1 MTNTESSKEKV
12 CLIDGSGYIFRAFF
26 ASPQMTNPE
35 GLPVNAVYGFLNM
48 FLSLT
53 ANIKCDYCL
62 VLFDAKRQNFRNE
75 FFPEYKATRPELPPE
90 LKPQFDLIHET
101 VEALNLRWLQMEGYE
116 ADDLIATYTALA
128 LKDGKDVTVV
138 SADKDLMQLIRP
150 GVEFYDGMKNRFFTP
165 EDVKEKFGV
174 YPDRV
179 TDVQAL
185 AGDSTDNIPGI
196 PGIGLKTAA
205 ELVNMFGSLEGV
217 LEHAAEIKQNKRREL
232 VMAHKEDALIS
243 QKLVTLKPDV
253 PVELPLKD
261 LRCMAPHQDVLI
273 SLLDHHA
280 FKSLKNKA
288 LNWLKQR
295 CGDLPEEPAATA
307 YKPVYSLVQT
317 PAELDA
323 LAAAVRAENAFAFGV
338 HTAGEKFLGL
348 SVSLKNARAFYIP
361 VSAPAPTAAIPG
373 DLFAPAATSNDLF
386 APAATSGNLFAP
398 ASTATSGN
406 LFSPGADTLSTSA
419 APAPDLFAGDLFAA
433 PSARSEPAAPNTASQ
448 SGSPAA
454 ISISLLKEFIQS
466 LFADAS
472 VLKISLNLKDNLH
485 RLEEALQ
492 TELSP
497 FPYDDAAIMSYD
509 LNSSAVTHTLPA
521 LAAEFLETPLKSA
534 APEYKKTDF
543 SLMPAADALH
553 FFAEEAD
560 YTCRLYSLFAP
571 RLLPEKKLFVYEGID
586 RPLSAVLCDM
596 ERAGI
601 MLDTLRLKRLDSQFD
616 EEMRKISQEIYQL
629 AGEEFNLSSPKQI
642 GEILYTK
649 FGLKGKKHTSGSLN
663 TSAEVLE
670 QMAEEHELPRKI
682 LDWRQY
688 QKLKSTYTAALL
700 ALMDKNHRIHT
711 TYSQISVNTGRLS
724 SLNPNLQNI
733 PIRTPIGR
741 ELRECFI
748 ARPGCKLIAADYS
761 QVELRLLATIAD
773 VKFLQE
779 AFREGVDIHRKTAAQ
794 VFGIPYD
801 EVDAGHRRRAK
812 AINFGI
818 VYGISAFGLSK
829 EIETSPAEAQ
839 RYIDAY
845 FANMPEVKAYMD
857 ATINFARQNGYVLTP
872 FNRKI
877 TIFGIQDNN
886 KRLASFAE
894 RAAINAPIQGG
905 AADIIKLAMNK
916 IAASLAETGLKTRM
930 LLQVHDE
937 LVFEAPLDEVETAAA
952 LIKREMENI
961 AGIDLKVPLIADV
974 GIGDNW
980 GKAH

>member
-1 MTNTESSKEKV
+1 MTKTQTEPTKETV

-26 ASPQMTNPE
+26 ASPMMTNPE

-90 LKPQFDLIHET
+90 LKPQFALIHEV
-101 VEALNLRWLQMEGYE
+101 VEALNLHWLQMEGYE
-116 ADDLIATYTALA
+116 ADDLIATYTNLA
-128 LKDGKDVTVV
+128 LKENKEVTIV

-150 GVEFYDGMKNRFFTP
+150 GVKFYDGMKNKFFTP

-174 YPDRV
+174 YPERV

-196 PGIGLKTAA
+196 PGIGIKTAA
-205 ELVNMFGSLEGV
+205 ELVNTFGSLEGV
-217 LEHAAEIKQNKRREL
+217 LDHAAEIKQNKRREL
-232 VMAHKEDALIS
+232 VLTHKEDALIS

-261 LRCMAPHQDVLI
+261 LRCMAPHEDILI
-273 SLLDHHA
+273 NLLDRHA

-288 LNWLKQR
+288 TNWLKQK
-295 CGDLPEEPAATA
+295 CCDLPEEKKLT
-307 YKPVYSLVQT
+307 PVYKLIQTSSELKNLQNQILKNNAFSFKTHLSDNTLLGISVGLDNALAYYIPTTQEQT
-317 PAELDA
+317 P
-323 LAAAVRAENAFAFGV
+323 
-338 HTAGEKFLGL
+338 T
-348 SVSLKNARAFYIP
+348 
-361 VSAPAPTAAIPG
+361 T
-373 DLFAPAATSNDLF
+373 DLFAPIT
-386 APAATSGNLFAP
+386 TTQKGI
-398 ASTATSGN
+398 
-406 LFSPGADTLSTSA
+406 TLA
-419 APAPDLFAGDLFAA
+419 ELKQF
-433 PSARSEPAAPNTASQ
+433 
-448 SGSPAA
+448 
-454 ISISLLKEFIQS
+454 LLPLLNNPE
-466 LFADAS
+466 
-472 VLKISLNLKDNLH
+472 VLKISLNIKENL
-485 RLEEALQ
+485 RLLEK
-492 TELSP
+492 ELNQGLNA
-497 FPYDDAAIMSYD
+497 FPYDDVAIMSYD
-509 LNSSAVTHTLPA
+509 INSSSVMHTLPNLSA
-521 LAAEFLETPLKSA
+521 DILNMTPKIT

-543 SLMPAADALH
+543 KALPPEEALS

-560 YTCRLYSLFAP
+560 LIYRLYKHFRAQLV
-571 RLLPEKKLFVYEGID
+571 PEKKLYVYEQID
-586 RPLSAVLCDM
+586 RPLSSVLQEM
-596 ERAGI
+596 EREGV
-601 MLDTLRLKRLDSQFD
+601 MLDTLKLKQLDTRFD
-616 EEMRKISQEIYQL
+616 TEMNKLSEEIYAL
-629 AGEEFNLSSPKQI
+629 ADEEFNLSSPKQI

-649 FGLKGKKHTSGSLN
+649 LGLKGKKHTSGSLN

-682 LDWRQY
+682 LEWRQY
-688 QKLKSTYTAALL
+688 QKLKSTYTTALL
-700 ALMDKNHRIHT
+700 SLIDKNNRVHT

-733 PIRTPIGR
+733 PVRTPIGR
-741 ELRECFI
+741 EIRECFI
-748 ARPGCKLIAADYS
+748 AKPGCKLIAADYS

-779 AFREGVDIHRKTAAQ
+779 SFHENVDIHRKTAAQ

-801 EVDAGHRRRAK
+801 EVDANHRRRAK

-829 EIETSPAEAQ
+829 EIESTPAEAQ

-845 FANMPEVKAYMD
+845 FANMPEVKTYMEK
-857 ATINFARQNGYVLTP
+857 AINFAHQNGFVTTP

-877 TIFGIQDNN
+877 SIYGIQDSN
-886 KRLASFAE
+886 KRISSFAE

-905 AADIIKLAMNK
+905 AADIIKLAMNRISAK
-916 IAASLAETGLKTRM
+916 LKQSGMQTKM

-937 LVFEAPLDEVETAAA
+937 LVFEAPLNEVEKASA
-952 LIKREMENI
+952 LIKQEMENI
-961 AGIDLKVPLIADV
+961 TGIELKVPLIADV
-974 GIGDNW
+974 GIGNNW
-980 GKAH
+980 GEAH

>member
-1 MTNTESSKEKV
+1 MTEKV

-26 ASPQMTNPE
+26 ASPAMTNPE

-75 FFPEYKATRPELPPE
+75 FFPEYKATRPELPAD
-90 LKPQFDLIHET
+90 LKPQFALIHEA
-101 VEALNLRWLQMEGYE
+101 VEALNLHWLSMEGYE
-116 ADDLIATYTALA
+116 ADDLIATFTDIA
-128 LKDGKDVTVV
+128 LKEGKEVTIV

-150 GVEFYDGMKNRFFTP
+150 HVEFYDSMKNKYFTP

-174 YPDRV
+174 YPERV

-185 AGDSTDNIPGI
+185 AGDSTDNIPGV

-205 ELVNMFGSLEGV
+205 ELVNLFGSLEGV
-217 LEHAAEIKQNKRREL
+217 LKHAEEIKQNKRREL
-232 VMAHKEDALIS
+232 ILTHKEDALIS

-253 PVELPLKD
+253 PVELSLKD
-261 LRCMAPHQDVLI
+261 LRCMAPHQDI
-273 SLLDHHA
+273 LLNLLERHA

-288 LNWLKQR
+288 INWLRQK
-295 CGDLPEEPAATA
+295 CTDLPEETTPAKQKLT
-307 YKPVYSLVQT
+307 PQYSLI
-317 PAELDA
+317 EKKSA
-323 LAAAVRAENAFAFGV
+323 LAPLAEAIKAENMFAFKA
-338 HTAGEKFLGL
+338 HTAKDELIGV
-348 SVSLKNARAFYIP
+348 SISLKNARAFYIP
-361 VSAPAPTAAIPG
+361 IGQSAPAVDLFSAPTAANGISKEELTAFLTP
-373 DLFAPAATSNDLF
+373 LFNNPA
-386 APAATSGNLFAP
+386 
-398 ASTATSGN
+398 
-406 LFSPGADTLSTSA
+406 
-419 APAPDLFAGDLFAA
+419 
-433 PSARSEPAAPNTASQ
+433 
-448 SGSPAA
+448 
-454 ISISLLKEFIQS
+454 I
-466 LFADAS
+466 
-472 VLKISLNLKDNLH
+472 LKISLNLKENLH
-485 RLEEALQ
+485 ALEKTLK
-492 TELSP
+492 TEFNP
-497 FPYDDAAIMSYD
+497 FPYDDVAILSYD
-509 LNSSAVTHTLPA
+509 LYSSSLTHTLPA
-521 LAAEFLETPLKSA
+521 LTAEFLQKSLKTA
-534 APEYKKTDF
+534 EPEYKKTDF
-543 SLMPAADALH
+543 KTIPTADALT

-560 YTCRLYSLFAP
+560 YIMRLHQLFRP
-571 RLLPEKKLFVYEGID
+571 QLLNEKKLFVYDEID
-586 RPLSAVLCDM
+586 RPLSSVLHDM

-601 MLDTLRLKRLDSQFD
+601 CLDTKRLTELNTLFD
-616 EEMRKISQEIYQL
+616 KEMNTLSAEIYTL
-629 AGEEFNLSSPKQI
+629 AGETFNLSSPKQI

-649 FGLKGKKHTSGSLN
+649 LGLKGKKHASGSLN

-670 QMAEEHELPRKI
+670 QMAETHELPKKI
-682 LDWRQY
+682 LEWRQY
-688 QKLKSTYTAALL
+688 QKLKSTYTTALL
-700 ALMDKNHRIHT
+700 EVMDKNSRVHT

-741 ELRECFI
+741 EIRKCFI
-748 ARPGCKLIAADYS
+748 AKQGHKLIAADYS

-773 VKFLQE
+773 VPFLQE
-779 AFREGVDIHRKTAAQ
+779 AFRENVDIHRKTAAQ

-801 EVDAGHRRRAK
+801 EVDSAHRRRAK

-829 EIETSPAEAQ
+829 EIDTTPNEAQ

-845 FANMPEVKAYMD
+845 FANMPEVKTYMEN
-857 ATINFARQNGYVLTP
+857 TINFARQNGYVTTP

-916 IAASLAETGLKTRM
+916 IPAKLKAAGLKTQM

-937 LVFEAPLDEVETAAA
+937 LVFEAPVEEVDTAAK
-952 LIKREMENI
+952 LIKETMENI
-961 AGIDLKVPLIADV
+961 TALTLKTPLIAEV

-980 GKAH
+980 DEAH

>member
-90 LKPQFDLIHET
+90 LKPQFDLIHEA

-116 ADDLIATYTALA
+116 ADDLIATYADLA

-273 SLLDHHA
+273 SLLDRHA

-295 CGDLPEEPAATA
+295 CGDLPEDPAATA
-307 YKPVYSLVQT
+307 YKPVYTLIQT

-323 LAAAVRAENAFAFGV
+323 LAAAVRVENAFSFGV

-386 APAATSGNLFAP
+386 APAATSGNLF
-398 ASTATSGN
+398 SN
-406 LFSPGADTLSTSA
+406 N
-419 APAPDLFAGDLFAA
+419 
-433 PSARSEPAAPNTASQ
+433 RSEPAAPNTTSQ

-497 FPYDDAAIMSYD
+497 FSYDDVAIMSYD

-560 YTCRLYSLFAP
+560 YTYRLYSLFAP

-961 AGIDLKVPLIADV
+961 TGIDLKVPLIADV

>member
-1 MTNTESSKEKV
+1 MTETETQTEPTKETV

-26 ASPQMTNPE
+26 ASPMMTNPE

-90 LKPQFDLIHET
+90 LKPQFALIHEV
-101 VEALNLRWLQMEGYE
+101 VEALNLHWLQMEGYE
-116 ADDLIATYTALA
+116 ADDLIATYTNLA
-128 LKDGKDVTVV
+128 LKENKEVTIV

-150 GVEFYDGMKNRFFTP
+150 GVKFYDGMKNKFFTP

-174 YPDRV
+174 YPERV

-196 PGIGLKTAA
+196 PGIGIKTAA
-205 ELVNMFGSLEGV
+205 ELVNTFGSLEGV

-232 VMAHKEDALIS
+232 VLTHKEDALIS

-261 LRCMAPHQDVLI
+261 LRCMAPHEDILI
-273 SLLDHHA
+273 SLLDRHA

-288 LNWLKQR
+288 TNWLKQK
-295 CGDLPEEPAATA
+295 CCDLPEEKKLT
-307 YKPVYSLVQT
+307 PVYKLVQT
-317 PAELDA
+317 SSELKNLQNQILKNNAFSFKTHLSDNTLLGISIGLDNA
-323 LAAAVRAENAFAFGV
+323 LAY
-338 HTAGEKFLGL
+338 
-348 SVSLKNARAFYIP
+348 YIP
-361 VSAPAPTAAIPG
+361 TTQEQTPTT
-373 DLFAPAATSNDLF
+373 DLFAPITTT
-386 APAATSGNLFAP
+386 PKGI
-398 ASTATSGN
+398 
-406 LFSPGADTLSTSA
+406 TLA
-419 APAPDLFAGDLFAA
+419 ELKQF
-433 PSARSEPAAPNTASQ
+433 
-448 SGSPAA
+448 
-454 ISISLLKEFIQS
+454 LLPLLNNPE
-466 LFADAS
+466 
-472 VLKISLNLKDNLH
+472 VLKISLNIKENL
-485 RLEEALQ
+485 RLLEKELNQGLNAL
-492 TELSP
+492 
-497 FPYDDAAIMSYD
+497 PYDDVAIMSYD
-509 LNSSAVTHTLPA
+509 INSSSVMHTLPNLSA
-521 LAAEFLETPLKSA
+521 DILNMTPKIA

-543 SLMPAADALH
+543 KALPPEEALS

-560 YTCRLYSLFAP
+560 LIYRLYKHFRAQLV
-571 RLLPEKKLFVYEGID
+571 PEKKLYVYEQID
-586 RPLSAVLCDM
+586 RPLSSVLQEM
-596 ERAGI
+596 EREGV
-601 MLDTLRLKRLDSQFD
+601 MLDTLKLKQLDTHFD
-616 EEMRKISQEIYQL
+616 TEMNKLSEEIYAL

-649 FGLKGKKHTSGSLN
+649 LGLKGKKHTSGSLN

-682 LDWRQY
+682 LEWRQY
-688 QKLKSTYTAALL
+688 QKLKSTYTTALL
-700 ALMDKNHRIHT
+700 SLIDKNNRVHT

-733 PIRTPIGR
+733 PVRTPIGR
-741 ELRECFI
+741 EIRECFI
-748 ARPGCKLIAADYS
+748 AKPEYKLIAADYS

-779 AFREGVDIHRKTAAQ
+779 SFHENVDIHRKTAAQ
-794 VFGIPYD
+794 VFGIPYE
-801 EVDAGHRRRAK
+801 EVDANHRRRAK

-829 EIETSPAEAQ
+829 EIESTPAEAQ

-845 FANMPEVKAYMD
+845 FANMPEVKTYMEK
-857 ATINFARQNGYVLTP
+857 TINFARQNGFVTTP

-877 TIFGIQDNN
+877 SIYGIQDSN
-886 KRLASFAE
+886 KRVSSFAE

-905 AADIIKLAMNK
+905 AADIIKLAMNRISAK
-916 IAASLAETGLKTRM
+916 LKQSGMQTKM

-937 LVFEAPLDEVETAAA
+937 LVFEAPFDEVEKAST
-952 LIKREMENI
+952 LIKQEMENI
-961 AGIDLKVPLIADV
+961 TGIELKVPLIADI
-974 GIGDNW
+974 GIGNNW
-980 GKAH
+980 GEAH

>member
-90 LKPQFDLIHET
+90 LKPQFALIHEA
-101 VEALNLRWLQMEGYE
+101 VEALNLHWLQMEGYE
-116 ADDLIATYTALA
+116 ADDLIATYADLA
-128 LKDGKDVTVV
+128 LKEGKDVTIV

-150 GVEFYDGMKNRFFTP
+150 GVEFYDGMKNKFFTP

-174 YPDRV
+174 YPERV

-232 VMAHKEDALIS
+232 VMAHKEDALVS

-273 SLLDHHA
+273 SLLDRHA

-295 CGDLPEEPAATA
+295 CSDLPEEADAAPV
-307 YKPVYSLVQT
+307 YKPVYTLVQT

-323 LAAAVRAENAFAFGV
+323 LAAAIRAENAFAFKV
-338 HTAGEKFLGL
+338 HTAGEKFFGL

-361 VSAPAPTAAIPG
+361 ISVPAPAAAIPG
-373 DLFAPAATSNDLF
+373 DLFAPAATSDDLF
-386 APAATSGNLFAP
+386 APAATSGD
-398 ASTATSGN
+398 
-406 LFSPGADTLSTSA
+406 LFSDN
-419 APAPDLFAGDLFAA
+419 
-433 PSARSEPAAPNTASQ
+433 RSEPAAPGLPLS
-448 SGSPAA
+448 A
-454 ISISLLKEFIQS
+454 ITLSELKEFIRS

-472 VLKISLNLKDNLH
+472 ILKISLNLKDNLH

-492 TELSP
+492 TKLSP
-497 FPYDDAAIMSYD
+497 FPYDDVAIMSYD

-560 YTCRLYSLFAP
+560 YTYRLYSLFAP

-616 EEMRKISQEIYQL
+616 EEMRKISQEIYLL

>member
-35 GLPVNAVYGFLNM
+35 GVPVNAVYGFLNM

-90 LKPQFDLIHET
+90 LKPQFDLIHEA

-116 ADDLIATYTALA
+116 ADDLIATYADLA
-128 LKDGKDVTVV
+128 LKEGKDVTIV

-273 SLLDHHA
+273 SLLDRHA

-323 LAAAVRAENAFAFGV
+323 LAAAIRVENAFSFGV

-373 DLFAPAATSNDLF
+373 DLFASAATSNDLF
-386 APAATSGNLFAP
+386 APAATSGNLF
-398 ASTATSGN
+398 SN
-406 LFSPGADTLSTSA
+406 N
-419 APAPDLFAGDLFAA
+419 
-433 PSARSEPAAPNTASQ
+433 RSEPAAPNTTSQ

-497 FPYDDAAIMSYD
+497 FPYDDVAIMSYD

-560 YTCRLYSLFAP
+560 YTYRLYSLFAP

-670 QMAEEHELPRKI
+670 QMAEEHELPRRI

-733 PIRTPIGR
+733 PVRTPIGR

-748 ARPGCKLIAADYS
+748 AKPGCKLIAADYS

-794 VFGIPYD
+794 VFGIPYN

-916 IAASLAETGLKTRM
+916 IAAALTETGLKTRM

-961 AGIDLKVPLIADV
+961 AGIDLKVPLIADI

>member
-1 MTNTESSKEKV
+1 MTNTQDAKEKV

-90 LKPQFDLIHET
+90 LKPQFDLIHEA

-116 ADDLIATYTALA
+116 ADDLIATYADLA

-273 SLLDHHA
+273 SLLDRHA

-307 YKPVYSLVQT
+307 YKPVYTLIQT

-338 HTAGEKFLGL
+338 HTAGEKFFGL

-386 APAATSGNLFAP
+386 APAATSGNLFSP
-398 ASTATSGN
+398 A
-406 LFSPGADTLSTSA
+406 ADTLSTSA

-433 PSARSEPAAPNTASQ
+433 PSARSEPAAPNTTSQ
-448 SGSPAA
+448 SGSPVA
-454 ISISLLKEFIQS
+454 ISLSDLKEFIQS

-497 FPYDDAAIMSYD
+497 FPYDDVAIMSYD

-543 SLMPAADALH
+543 SLMPAADALY

-560 YTCRLYSLFAP
+560 YTYRLYSLFAP

-586 RPLSAVLCDM
+586 RPLSAVLCNM

-794 VFGIPYD
+794 VFGIPYN

>member
-1 MTNTESSKEKV
+1 MTETQTEPTKETV

-26 ASPQMTNPE
+26 ASPMMTNPE

-90 LKPQFDLIHET
+90 LKPQFALIHEV
-101 VEALNLRWLQMEGYE
+101 VEALNLHWLQMEGYE
-116 ADDLIATYTALA
+116 ADDLIATYTNLA
-128 LKDGKDVTVV
+128 LKENKEVTIV

-150 GVEFYDGMKNRFFTP
+150 GVKFYDGMKNKFFTP

-174 YPDRV
+174 YPERV

-196 PGIGLKTAA
+196 PGIGIKTAA
-205 ELVNMFGSLEGV
+205 ELVNTFGSLEGV
-217 LEHAAEIKQNKRREL
+217 LDHAAEIKQNKRREL
-232 VMAHKEDALIS
+232 VLTHKEDALIS

-261 LRCMAPHQDVLI
+261 LRCMAPHEDILI
-273 SLLDHHA
+273 NLLDRHA

-288 LNWLKQR
+288 TNWLKQK
-295 CGDLPEEPAATA
+295 CCDLPEEKKLT
-307 YKPVYSLVQT
+307 PVYKLIQTSSELKNLQNQILKNNAFSFKTHLSDNTLLGISVGLDNALAYYIPTTQEQT
-317 PAELDA
+317 PTTDLFTPITTTQKGITLAEL
-323 LAAAVRAENAFAFGV
+323 
-338 HTAGEKFLGL
+338 KQFLL
-348 SVSLKNARAFYIP
+348 P
-361 VSAPAPTAAIPG
+361 
-373 DLFAPAATSNDLF
+373 
-386 APAATSGNLFAP
+386 
-398 ASTATSGN
+398 
-406 LFSPGADTLSTSA
+406 
-419 APAPDLFAGDLFAA
+419 
-433 PSARSEPAAPNTASQ
+433 
-448 SGSPAA
+448 
-454 ISISLLKEFIQS
+454 LLNNPE
-466 LFADAS
+466 
-472 VLKISLNLKDNLH
+472 VLKISLNIKENL
-485 RLEEALQ
+485 RLLEK
-492 TELSP
+492 ELNQGLNA
-497 FPYDDAAIMSYD
+497 FPYDDVAIMSYD
-509 LNSSAVTHTLPA
+509 INSSSVMHTLPNLSA
-521 LAAEFLETPLKSA
+521 DILNMTPKIA

-543 SLMPAADALH
+543 KALPPEEALS

-560 YTCRLYSLFAP
+560 LIYRLYKHFRAQLV
-571 RLLPEKKLFVYEGID
+571 PEKKLYVYEQID
-586 RPLSAVLCDM
+586 RPLSSVLQEM
-596 ERAGI
+596 EREGV
-601 MLDTLRLKRLDSQFD
+601 MLDTLKLKQLDTRFD
-616 EEMRKISQEIYQL
+616 TEMNKLSEKIYAL
-629 AGEEFNLSSPKQI
+629 ADEEFNLSSPKQI

-649 FGLKGKKHTSGSLN
+649 LGLKGKKHTSGSLN

-682 LDWRQY
+682 LEWRQY
-688 QKLKSTYTAALL
+688 QKLKSTYTTALL
-700 ALMDKNHRIHT
+700 SLIDKNNRVHT

-733 PIRTPIGR
+733 PVRTPIGR
-741 ELRECFI
+741 EIRECFI
-748 ARPGCKLIAADYS
+748 AKPGCKLIAADYS

-779 AFREGVDIHRKTAAQ
+779 SFHENVDIHRKTAAQ

-801 EVDAGHRRRAK
+801 EVDANHRRRAK

-829 EIETSPAEAQ
+829 EIESTPAEAQ

-845 FANMPEVKAYMD
+845 FANMPEVKTYMEK
-857 ATINFARQNGYVLTP
+857 AINFARQNGFVTTP

-877 TIFGIQDNN
+877 SIYGIQDSN
-886 KRLASFAE
+886 KRISSFAE

-905 AADIIKLAMNK
+905 AADIIKLAMNRISAK
-916 IAASLAETGLKTRM
+916 LKQSGMQTKM

-937 LVFEAPLDEVETAAA
+937 LVFEAPLNEVEKASA
-952 LIKREMENI
+952 LIKQEMENI
-961 AGIDLKVPLIADV
+961 TGIELKVPLIADV
-974 GIGDNW
+974 GIGNNW
-980 GKAH
+980 GEAH

>member
-1 MTNTESSKEKV
+1 MTKTQTEPTKETV

-26 ASPQMTNPE
+26 ASPMMTNPE

-90 LKPQFDLIHET
+90 LKPQFALIHEV
-101 VEALNLRWLQMEGYE
+101 VEALNLHWLQMEGYE
-116 ADDLIATYTALA
+116 ADDLIATYTNLA
-128 LKDGKDVTVV
+128 LKENKEVTIV

-150 GVEFYDGMKNRFFTP
+150 GVKFYDGMKNKFFTP

-174 YPDRV
+174 YPERV

-196 PGIGLKTAA
+196 PGIGIKTAA
-205 ELVNMFGSLEGV
+205 ELVNTFGSLEGV
-217 LEHAAEIKQNKRREL
+217 LDHAAEIKQNKRREL
-232 VMAHKEDALIS
+232 VLTHKEDALIS

-261 LRCMAPHQDVLI
+261 LRCMAPHEDILI
-273 SLLDHHA
+273 NLLDRHA

-288 LNWLKQR
+288 TNWLKQK
-295 CGDLPEEPAATA
+295 CCDLPEEKKLT
-307 YKPVYSLVQT
+307 PVYKLIQTSSELKNLQNQILKNNAFSFKTHLSDNTLLGISVGLDNALAYYIPTTQEQT
-317 PAELDA
+317 P
-323 LAAAVRAENAFAFGV
+323 
-338 HTAGEKFLGL
+338 T
-348 SVSLKNARAFYIP
+348 
-361 VSAPAPTAAIPG
+361 T
-373 DLFAPAATSNDLF
+373 DLFAPIT
-386 APAATSGNLFAP
+386 TTQKGI
-398 ASTATSGN
+398 
-406 LFSPGADTLSTSA
+406 TLA
-419 APAPDLFAGDLFAA
+419 ELKQF
-433 PSARSEPAAPNTASQ
+433 
-448 SGSPAA
+448 
-454 ISISLLKEFIQS
+454 LLPLLNNPE
-466 LFADAS
+466 
-472 VLKISLNLKDNLH
+472 VLKISLNIKENL
-485 RLEEALQ
+485 RLLEK
-492 TELSP
+492 ELNQGLNA
-497 FPYDDAAIMSYD
+497 FPYDDVAIMSYD
-509 LNSSAVTHTLPA
+509 INSSSVMHTLPNLSA
-521 LAAEFLETPLKSA
+521 DILNMTPKIT

-543 SLMPAADALH
+543 KALPPEEALS

-560 YTCRLYSLFAP
+560 LIYRLYKHFRAQLV
-571 RLLPEKKLFVYEGID
+571 PEKKLYVYEQID
-586 RPLSAVLCDM
+586 RPLSSVLQEM
-596 ERAGI
+596 EREGV
-601 MLDTLRLKRLDSQFD
+601 MLDTLKLKQLDTRFD
-616 EEMRKISQEIYQL
+616 TEMNKLSEEIYAL
-629 AGEEFNLSSPKQI
+629 ADEEFNLSSPKQI

-649 FGLKGKKHTSGSLN
+649 LGLKGKKHTSGSLN

-682 LDWRQY
+682 LEWRQY
-688 QKLKSTYTAALL
+688 QKLKSTYTTALL
-700 ALMDKNHRIHT
+700 SLIDKNNRVHT

-733 PIRTPIGR
+733 PVRTPIGR
-741 ELRECFI
+741 EIRECFI
-748 ARPGCKLIAADYS
+748 AKPGCKLIAADYS

-779 AFREGVDIHRKTAAQ
+779 SFHENVDIHRKTAAQ

-801 EVDAGHRRRAK
+801 EVDANHRRRAK

-829 EIETSPAEAQ
+829 EIESTPAEAQ

-845 FANMPEVKAYMD
+845 FANMPEVKTYMEK
-857 ATINFARQNGYVLTP
+857 AINFAHQNGFVTTP

-877 TIFGIQDNN
+877 SIYGIQDSN
-886 KRLASFAE
+886 KRISSFAE

-905 AADIIKLAMNK
+905 AADIIKLAMNRISAK
-916 IAASLAETGLKTRM
+916 LKQSGMQTKM

-937 LVFEAPLDEVETAAA
+937 LVFEAPLNEVEKAST
-952 LIKREMENI
+952 LIKQEMENI
-961 AGIDLKVPLIADV
+961 TGIELKVPLIADV
-974 GIGDNW
+974 GIGNNW
-980 GKAH
+980 GEAH

>member
-1 MTNTESSKEKV
+1 MTNTQDAKEKV

-90 LKPQFDLIHET
+90 LKPQFDLIHEA

-116 ADDLIATYTALA
+116 ADDLIATYADLA
-128 LKDGKDVTVV
+128 LKEGKDVTIV

-273 SLLDHHA
+273 SLLDRHA

-323 LAAAVRAENAFAFGV
+323 LAAAIRVENAFSFGV

-348 SVSLKNARAFYIP
+348 SVNLKNARAFYIP

-419 APAPDLFAGDLFAA
+419 APAPNLFAGDLFAA
-433 PSARSEPAAPNTASQ
+433 PSARSEPAAPNTTSQ
-448 SGSPAA
+448 SGSPVA
-454 ISISLLKEFIQS
+454 ISLSDLKEFIQS

-492 TELSP
+492 TKLSP
-497 FPYDDAAIMSYD
+497 FPYDDVAIMSYD

-560 YTCRLYSLFAP
+560 YTYRLYSLFAP

>member
-1 MTNTESSKEKV
+1 MTKTQTEPTKETV

-26 ASPQMTNPE
+26 ASPMMTNPE

-90 LKPQFDLIHET
+90 LKPQFALIHEV
-101 VEALNLRWLQMEGYE
+101 VEALNLHWLQMEGYE
-116 ADDLIATYTALA
+116 ADDLIATYTNLA
-128 LKDGKDVTVV
+128 LKENKEVTIV

-150 GVEFYDGMKNRFFTP
+150 GVKFYDGMKNKFFTP

-174 YPDRV
+174 YPERV

-196 PGIGLKTAA
+196 PGIGIKTAA
-205 ELVNMFGSLEGV
+205 ELVNTFGSLEGV
-217 LEHAAEIKQNKRREL
+217 LDHAAEIKQNKRREL
-232 VMAHKEDALIS
+232 VLTHKEDALIS

-261 LRCMAPHQDVLI
+261 LRCMAPHEDILI
-273 SLLDHHA
+273 NLLDRHA

-288 LNWLKQR
+288 TNWLKQK
-295 CGDLPEEPAATA
+295 CCDLPEEKKLT
-307 YKPVYSLVQT
+307 PVYKLIQTSSELKNLQNQILKNNAFSFKTHLSDNTLLGISVGLDNALAYYIPTTQEQT
-317 PAELDA
+317 P
-323 LAAAVRAENAFAFGV
+323 
-338 HTAGEKFLGL
+338 T
-348 SVSLKNARAFYIP
+348 
-361 VSAPAPTAAIPG
+361 T
-373 DLFAPAATSNDLF
+373 DLFAPIT
-386 APAATSGNLFAP
+386 TTQKGI
-398 ASTATSGN
+398 
-406 LFSPGADTLSTSA
+406 TLA
-419 APAPDLFAGDLFAA
+419 ELKQF
-433 PSARSEPAAPNTASQ
+433 
-448 SGSPAA
+448 
-454 ISISLLKEFIQS
+454 LLPLLNNHEI
-466 LFADAS
+466 
-472 VLKISLNLKDNLH
+472 LKISLNIKENL
-485 RLEEALQ
+485 RLLEK
-492 TELSP
+492 ELNQGLNA
-497 FPYDDAAIMSYD
+497 FPYDDVAIMSYD
-509 LNSSAVTHTLPA
+509 INSSSVMHTLPNLSA
-521 LAAEFLETPLKSA
+521 DILNMTPKIT

-543 SLMPAADALH
+543 KALPPEEALS

-560 YTCRLYSLFAP
+560 LIYRLYKHFRAQLV
-571 RLLPEKKLFVYEGID
+571 PEKKLYVYEQID
-586 RPLSAVLCDM
+586 RPLSSVLQEM
-596 ERAGI
+596 EREGV
-601 MLDTLRLKRLDSQFD
+601 MLDTLKLKQLDTRFD
-616 EEMRKISQEIYQL
+616 TEMNKLSEEIYAL
-629 AGEEFNLSSPKQI
+629 ADEEFNLSSPKQI

-649 FGLKGKKHTSGSLN
+649 LGLKGKKHTSGSLN

-682 LDWRQY
+682 LEWRQY
-688 QKLKSTYTAALL
+688 QKLKSTYTTALL
-700 ALMDKNHRIHT
+700 SLIDKNNRVHT

-733 PIRTPIGR
+733 PVRTPIGR
-741 ELRECFI
+741 EIRECFI
-748 ARPGCKLIAADYS
+748 AKPGCKLIAADYS

-779 AFREGVDIHRKTAAQ
+779 SFHENVDIHRKTAAQ

-801 EVDAGHRRRAK
+801 EVDANHRRRAK

-829 EIETSPAEAQ
+829 EIESTPAEAQ

-845 FANMPEVKAYMD
+845 FANMPEVKTYMEK
-857 ATINFARQNGYVLTP
+857 AINFAHQNGFVTTP

-877 TIFGIQDNN
+877 SIYGIQDSN
-886 KRLASFAE
+886 KRISSFAE

-905 AADIIKLAMNK
+905 AADIIKLAMNRISAK
-916 IAASLAETGLKTRM
+916 LKQSGMQTKM

-937 LVFEAPLDEVETAAA
+937 LVFEAPLNEVEKAST
-952 LIKREMENI
+952 LIKQEMENI
-961 AGIDLKVPLIADV
+961 TGIELKVPLIADV
-974 GIGDNW
+974 GIGNNW
-980 GKAH
+980 GEAH